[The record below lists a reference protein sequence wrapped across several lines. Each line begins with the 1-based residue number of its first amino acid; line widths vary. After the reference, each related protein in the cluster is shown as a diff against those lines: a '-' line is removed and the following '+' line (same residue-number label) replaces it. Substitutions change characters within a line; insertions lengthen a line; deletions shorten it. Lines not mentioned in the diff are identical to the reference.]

1 MAPPSP
7 GTPGSPGPR
16 SRRAQARPRLR
27 LRPVGLLLAAAA
39 AVAVWSAWRA
49 RRLTLA
55 RAPGPGSGGE
65 GAGAGRECFDRLLRS
80 GRMLRCKRIA
90 GAGEDWCW
98 ARHRLYERIAVSTLA
113 AGRLQSIQSHDAGEL
128 FTTNGPEGRPVPV
141 LHALDVPVRAVVLK
155 AAQGT
160 QVAAVK
166 DAVRAA
172 LDGAADPG
180 RVWWQ
185 DERMFHS
192 TLVHAVGTCGRGG
205 GGRRTDQEEKS
216 THTDPVPSTPTE
228 ISYEKEAVRDEAGFL
243 CAVVATLERVFLT
256 ASGTVIAGWQI
267 ETGTE
272 VADMRQRLRRIL
284 PNSPE
289 KQTVTSPEIFHT
301 TVARL
306 VEPPERPEAVA
317 RALEAATRGL
327 CGHTVAFGN
336 LAYVVERDLLAL
348 ALRGD
353 YAATEFPLK
362 ACPLRRR
369 AL

>member
-1 MAPPSP
+1 MALPLP
-7 GTPGSPGPR
+7 GSPGSPGPR
-16 SRRAQARPRLR
+16 SRRAQARRPRLR
-27 LRPVGLLLAAAA
+27 LRPVGLLVAAAA

-55 RAPGPGSGGE
+55 RAPGPDGGEE
-65 GAGAGRECFDRLLRS
+65 GAGAGPGCFDRLLRS

-98 ARHRLYERIAVSTLA
+98 ARHRLYERIAVSALA

-128 FTTNGPEGRPVPV
+128 FALPADGPAEGRPVPV
-141 LHALDVPVRAVVLK
+141 LHALETPVRAVVLK
-155 AAQGT
+155 AAPGT

-185 DERMFHS
+185 DESMFHS
-192 TLVHAVGTCGRGG
+192 TLVHA
-205 GGRRTDQEEKS
+205 S

-228 ISYEKEAVRDEAGFL
+228 ISYEKDAVRVEAGFL
-243 CAVVATLERVFLT
+243 CAVVAALERVFLT
-256 ASGTVIAGWQI
+256 ASGTVVAGWQI

-272 VADMRQRLRRIL
+272 VADMRRRLRRIL

-289 KQTVTSPEIFHT
+289 KQTVTSPEILHT
-301 TVARL
+301 TVARF

-327 CGHTVAFGN
+327 CGHTLAFGE
-336 LAYVVERDLLAL
+336 LAYVEERDLLAL

-353 YAATEFPLK
+353 YAATEYPLK